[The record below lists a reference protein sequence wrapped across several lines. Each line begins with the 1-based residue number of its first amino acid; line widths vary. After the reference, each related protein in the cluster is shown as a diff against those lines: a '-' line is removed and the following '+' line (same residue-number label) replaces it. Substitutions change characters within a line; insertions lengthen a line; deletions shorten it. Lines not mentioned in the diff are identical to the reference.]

1 MHGLDWYDY
10 GARWMD
16 PALGRCHSMDP
27 LCETDYDV
35 SPYAYCLNSPINNID
50 LWGLKSYDPQTAQ
63 DNWDDFDTS
72 KDDILLN
79 EIVCTPN
86 GNSQGGSSY
95 LDNNISGRSSYLD
108 CNISDILN
116 TISNISF
123 FTSNEATAAGSSC
136 ETYINW
142 CTPSH
147 TEKKMTKRVLKK
159 LAPKQKPDRLYKKW
173 RKGIRQSGK
182 VLGRVAV
189 GAAVVG
195 NVTNAI
201 AKGEW
206 TMSNTI
212 NMGTAFLGFVPV
224 VGPGL
229 ALTYLLVDTVYE
241 EITDK
246 SIAEQIEDSLK

>member
-1 MHGLDWYDY
+1 
-10 GARWMD
+10 
-16 PALGRCHSMDP
+16 
-27 LCETDYDV
+27 
-35 SPYAYCLNSPINNID
+35 
-50 LWGLKSYDPQTAQ
+50 
-63 DNWDDFDTS
+63 
-72 KDDILLN
+72 
-79 EIVCTPN
+79 
-86 GNSQGGSSY
+86 
-95 LDNNISGRSSYLD
+95 
-108 CNISDILN
+108 
-116 TISNISF
+116 
-123 FTSNEATAAGSSC
+123 
-136 ETYINW
+136 
-142 CTPSH
+142 
-147 TEKKMTKRVLKK
+147 MTKRVLKK